1 MRTTRSRVA
10 LALAAGLALSS
21 LFATSAGAH
30 AERDT
35 VFPDG
40 KGSVPEYRPMVAE
53 PNLVVCKDDS
63 RSRIMDI
70 QDRELRTINLKLL
83 ARCDFE
89 HIQDAV
95 FHLRQA
101 GSTIYVLPGVY
112 EEDPYR
118 TRPECADELAADD
131 DQGEGKGDPENR
143 NAPVLTYEQQLQC
156 PHAQNLIGIFGD
168 QKPNDDKRECNGP
181 ACDLQ
186 IEGTGESPDD
196 VLITGGFTKDGD
208 WAKLNGIRADRAD
221 GIYLKN
227 FTIELFEFN
236 ATYILETDGFVVDE
250 VVARYNDEYGFLTF
264 AVDHGLYKNCES
276 YNTGD
281 AGLYPGSASDVNTG
295 KEEYGQL
302 KRWAV
307 EIRNCESHHNGAGYS
322 GTAGNSVYVHDSSF
336 HHNALGLVTDSIF
349 PNHPGLPQDHG
360 RYEDNLI
367 YSNTTNYFENVH
379 DGTCDA
385 PPAERGY
392 KPKPG
397 EPLTSGMVCPVGP
410 YPVGTGMIIAGG
422 NWNIFRGNTVWDNWR
437 SGLTLISV
445 PSAIREEYDPTKQ
458 FDTSHFNWIANN
470 IMGFTPK
477 GVEDLNGVDFWWDD
491 TGEGNCWEKNTGTGE
506 DGAVTHN
513 AMDPRG
519 LPDCESG
526 GSAGLPANPYK
537 QGPLVPC
544 ATYDRSDPIFRDPPG
559 CDFYDTPEEPK

>member
-10 LALAAGLALSS
+10 LALAAGLALVTS
-21 LFATSAGAH
+21 LLATSAGAH

-40 KGSVPEYRPMVAE
+40 KGSVPKYRPMIAE

-63 RSRIMDI
+63 RSRIMDMK
-70 QDRELRTINLKLL
+70 DRELRTINLKLL
-83 ARCDFE
+83 ARCEFE

-95 FHLRQA
+95 FHLRKP

-168 QKPNDDKRECNGP
+168 TKPNDDKRECNGP

-186 IEGTGESPDD
+186 IEGTGETPED

-208 WAKLNGIRADRAD
+208 WAKLNGIRGDRAD
-221 GIYLKN
+221 GLYLKN

-236 ATYILETDGFVVDE
+236 ATYILETDGFVIDE

-281 AGLYPGSASDVNTG
+281 AGLYPGSASDVNSD
-295 KEEYGQL
+295 KEEYGQE

-307 EIRNCESHHNGAGYS
+307 EIVNCDSHHNGAGYS
-322 GTAGNSVYVHDSSF
+322 GTAGNSVYVHDSKF

-367 YSNTTNYFENVH
+367 YSNNVNYFENVH

-422 NWNIFRGNTVWDNWR
+422 NWNIFRGNQVWDNWR

-458 FDTSHFNWIANN
+458 FDTSHHNMIVNN
-470 IMGFTPK
+470 VMGFDLK
-477 GVEDLNGVDFWWDD
+477 GAPDLNGVDFWWDD
-491 TGEGNCWEKNTGTGE
+491 TGEGNCWQDNTGTGE
-506 DGAVTHN
+506 DGAPSDN
-513 AMDPRG
+513 AMFG
-519 LPDCESG
+519 LFDCDSG
-526 GSAGLPANPYK
+526 GSPGLPLNAYK
-537 QGPLVPC
+537 QGPLIPC

-559 CDFYDTPEEPK
+559 CDFFETPEEPE

>member
-1 MRTTRSRVA
+1 MRSSRSKLAVA
-10 LALAAGLALSS
+10 LGVGLALSMI
-21 LFATSAGAH
+21 ATTAFAH

-40 KGSVPEYRPMVAE
+40 TGEVPKYRPMVAE

-70 QDRELRTINLKLL
+70 QDKALRKINLKLL
-83 ARCDFE
+83 ASCDYE

-95 FHLRQA
+95 FALKQA

-118 TRPECADELAADD
+118 ATPECAADLAQDD
-131 DQGEGKGDPENR
+131 DNGAGKGSEEAR
-143 NAPVLTYEQQLQC
+143 NAPVLTYEEQYQC

-168 QKPNDDKRECNGP
+168 VQPGDDERECNGP

-186 IEGTGESPDD
+186 IEGTGETPED
-196 VLITGGFTKDGD
+196 VVITGGFKKNGD
-208 WAKLNGIRADRAD
+208 WLRLNGIRADRAD

-264 AVDHGLYKNCES
+264 AVDHGLYKDCEA

-281 AGLYPGSASDVNTG
+281 AGLYPGSASDVNSD
-295 KEEYGQL
+295 KEEYSQTE
-302 KRWAV
+302 RWAV
-307 EIRNCESHHNGAGYS
+307 EIRNCDSHHNGAGYS
-322 GTAGNSVYVHDSSF
+322 GTAGNSVYVHDSDF

-360 RYEDNLI
+360 YYTDNRI
-367 YSNTTNYFENVH
+367 FSNNVNYFDNVR
-379 DGTCDA
+379 DGSCDK

-392 KPKPG
+392 KPAPG
-397 EPLTSGMVCPVGP
+397 EPPHSGIVCPVGP

-422 NWNIFRGNTVWDNWR
+422 NWNLFEGNQVWDNWR
-437 SGLTLISV
+437 SGLTLVSV
-445 PSAIREEYDPTKQ
+445 PAAIREEYDPTLQ
-458 FDTSHFNWIANN
+458 FDTSHFNKFVDN
-470 IMGFTPK
+470 IMGIAPNGK
-477 GVEDLNGVDFWWDD
+477 PDLNGVDFLWDD
-491 TGEGNCWEKNTGTGE
+491 NGEGNCWENNTGAGE
-506 DGAVTHN
+506 EKAVSHN

-526 GSAGLPANPYK
+526 GSMGIPINPYK
-537 QGPLVPC
+537 QGPMIPC
-544 ATYDRSDPIFRDPPG
+544 VLYDRSDPIFRDPPG
-559 CDFYDTPEEPK
+559 CDFYKTPEEPE